1 MISTLAKA
9 ASVAANDQ
17 SESAVGSQSD
27 ELGKALPVL
36 LPRLWRFALRLA
48 GDKHDA
54 EDLVQRACMRALE
67 RRHQLQ
73 AGTVILSWLFSIMHT
88 VWLNEV
94 RARKVR
100 NHASLQWDEELT
112 ETLVDSS
119 SVDPETNALYQQVIA
134 AVARLPEAQRAVML
148 LVAVEGLSYREAAD
162 IMSIPVGTVM
172 SRLAR
177 ARLTIGEAFG
187 ASPDQPRDR

>member
-1 MISTLAKA
+1 MSLTLAKV
-9 ASVAANDQ
+9 ASEAANDQ
-17 SESAVGSQSD
+17 SEWSAQSPSSAGSQSD
-27 ELGKALPVL
+27 ELGKAIPVL

-119 SVDPETNALYQQVIA
+119 SADPETNALYQQVIT

-162 IMSIPVGTVM
+162 VMGIPVGTVM

-187 ASPDQPRDR
+187 AA